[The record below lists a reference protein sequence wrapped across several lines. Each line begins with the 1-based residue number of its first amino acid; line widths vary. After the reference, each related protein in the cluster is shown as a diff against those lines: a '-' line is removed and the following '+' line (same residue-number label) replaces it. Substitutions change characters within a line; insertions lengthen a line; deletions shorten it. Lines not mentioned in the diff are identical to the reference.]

1 MPLTFREVHA
11 TPDKKR
17 VNEEWFVLE
26 NASAT
31 AVSTGG
37 LQVISSRKGKRGQ
50 VLGVIDPGFM
60 LQPGEKIL
68 LVSGMPGKK
77 AHGEPP
83 TREGMRSYF
92 LLQREPLLQGDGTLL
107 RLAMN
112 QLEVARVVY
121 DHEAPTGVGTSE

>member
-1 MPLTFREVHA
+1 MPLTFRELHA

-26 NASAT
+26 NAGASAVNT
-31 AVSTGG
+31 AG
-37 LQVISSRKGKRGQ
+37 LQVISARKGKRGN
-50 VLGVIDPGFM
+50 VLGMIDPGFM

-83 TREGMRSYF
+83 ARDGMRTYF

-107 RLAMN
+107 RLALN

-121 DHEAPTGVGTSE
+121 DRETPTGVGAPA